1 MCTKMIQNKND
12 AKKKTFTENSIIKV
26 EKKEKKEMDTRET
39 MFFAV
44 ASILSLRNLK
54 LNVLNLF

>member
-12 AKKKTFTENSIIKV
+12 AKKKTFTENSMIKV
-26 EKKEKKEMDTRET
+26 EKAEMKEMDIRET

-44 ASILSLRNLK
+44 ASFL
-54 LNVLNLF
+54 

>member
-26 EKKEKKEMDTRET
+26 VKKEKKEIDTRET

-44 ASILSLRNLK
+44 ASFL
-54 LNVLNLF
+54 

>member
-26 EKKEKKEMDTRET
+26 EKKEKKEIDTRET

-44 ASILSLRNLK
+44 ASFLWGIQCP
-54 LNVLNLF
+54 

>member
-12 AKKKTFTENSIIKV
+12 AKKKTFTENSMIKV
-26 EKKEKKEMDTRET
+26 EKKEMDIRET

-44 ASILSLRNLK
+44 ASFL
-54 LNVLNLF
+54 